1 MATFADKIISF
12 NKSLVFTGRLPKG
25 ISLLNP
31 FKDNPA
37 IMPVAG
43 QFYKKYYNDNKPR
56 RMILGINPGRH
67 GAGITGIPFT
77 DTKRLAEFCGIN
89 ITGFSS
95 HEPSSVFVY
104 DVINS
109 FSPGIAPIAG
119 VRRFY
124 KRFYINSIC
133 PLGFT
138 AAGKSGRQV
147 NYNYYDSPELFKAVY
162 GFIVSSIKRQLSFG
176 IKRDVCFCMGNNAN
190 YKHLMLINER
200 EKFFGKIV
208 PLEHPRFIVQYRLK
222 KKQMYIDKYLK
233 ALKEI

>member
-1 MATFADKIISF
+1 VATFADKIISF

-37 IMPVAG
+37 IMPTCG

-109 FSPGIAPIAG
+109 FSPKSAPALRA
-119 VRRFY
+119 RRFY

-138 AAGKSGRQV
+138 AAGNSGRQV

-162 GFIVSSIKRQLSFG
+162 GFIVSSIKRQLGFG

-222 KKQMYIDKYLK
+222 KKQEYIDKYLK
-233 ALKEI
+233 ALREV